1 MLIAVSMCLNANDSP
16 DAEDHTPHSKLNL
29 RTEAVKLLPVFQPLF
44 TLSEVAGVRAS
55 RSLLTSQVFEGKT
68 RGGHGTSG
76 LFRKQ
81 LKWIPKEAKAVLSHL
96 K

>member
-1 MLIAVSMCLNANDSP
+1 MCLNANDSL
-16 DAEDHTPHSKLNL
+16 DAEDHTPHSKLSL
-29 RTEAVKLLPVFQPLF
+29 RTEVVKLLPVFEPVF
-44 TLSEVAGVRAS
+44 TLSQVASVRAS

-68 RGGHGTSG
+68 WGGHGIAG